1 MDAYE
6 RRMRIVRS
14 GESNLLEG
22 LDTYDPNA
30 DMLAHTKRLKRA
42 PQEKESFLSRHQ
54 LEELRKVKM
63 ERDQVR
69 MGLEHAI
76 SAPV

>member
-1 MDAYE
+1 MAI
-6 RRMRIVRS
+6 MRS

-22 LDTYDPNA
+22 LDTYDPAA
-30 DMLAHTKRLKRA
+30 DVASHSKSLKRG
-42 PQEKESFLSRHQ
+42 PVERESYLSREQ

-69 MGLEHAI
+69 TRSLGPI
-76 SAPV
+76 SSLTMVRLVK